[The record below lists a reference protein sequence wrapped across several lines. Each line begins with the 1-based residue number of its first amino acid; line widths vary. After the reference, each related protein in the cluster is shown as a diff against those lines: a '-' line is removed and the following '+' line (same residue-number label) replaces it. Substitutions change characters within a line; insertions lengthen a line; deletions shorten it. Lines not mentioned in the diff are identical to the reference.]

1 MGYAILEIV
10 RGNREFSCYP
20 VNAAGLSP
28 DPIGVS
34 KALSKEKLHSSSP
47 VGSGVKLGFLW
58 VHFRII
64 QTSVLTWPNLSP
76 DPWSIRRA
84 QYSVNQGSGVK
95 LEITYTAQWW
105 PNLSPGLISTADALV
120 KSTDLIRPGVK
131 RWRTSMLPKNIQ
143 PGTLG

>member
-47 VGSGVKLGFLW
+47 VGSGVKLGFL
-58 VHFRII
+58 
-64 QTSVLTWPNLSP
+64 
-76 DPWSIRRA
+76 
-84 QYSVNQGSGVK
+84 
-95 LEITYTAQWW
+95 
-105 PNLSPGLISTADALV
+105 
-120 KSTDLIRPGVK
+120 
-131 RWRTSMLPKNIQ
+131 
-143 PGTLG
+143 